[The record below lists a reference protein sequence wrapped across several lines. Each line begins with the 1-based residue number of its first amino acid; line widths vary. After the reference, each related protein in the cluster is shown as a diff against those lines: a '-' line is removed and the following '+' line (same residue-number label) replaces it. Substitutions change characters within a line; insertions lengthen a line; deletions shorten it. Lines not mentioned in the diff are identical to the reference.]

1 MKHWNRWTAVLS
13 GAALAAALTI
23 PLPALAAAP
32 AFSDVS
38 QDAWYAQAVE
48 NAVEQGLMTGTSSNT
63 FSPNTTM
70 TRAMLATVL
79 YSLAQTPPVSGEL
92 PFSDTA
98 QDSWYS
104 QAVVWATENG
114 YISGYGNGLFGPD
127 DPVTREQFAV
137 ILWRY
142 AQSPL
147 AGTAAGFSDSTSIS
161 PWAANAADWVKEAG
175 IMSGKPENRFDPQG
189 QATRAEGAAMLT
201 AFHSWLLAQQPEPEP
216 DPTPE
221 PEPPQVG
228 TLPLNSYDSSLFVVE
243 NGFLTYQGD
252 TPSYVGVD
260 VSSHQG
266 LIDWEQVADAGVD
279 FAMIRVGYRGYT
291 EGNIYKDSYFTYN
304 INRALEEGLEVG
316 IYFYSQAVTVEE
328 ALEEARQTLEWIEGY
343 DVTYPVV
350 FDWERVSTDSSR
362 TRTTSSSVITA
373 CAQVFCQEIAQ
384 AGYLPMTYGSPSK
397 IGVDLD
403 LTQLLDY
410 PFWLAHYTTGWKPSS
425 YRYQY
430 HMWQYTSN
438 GSVAGIDGRVD
449 LNLCLAD
456 WDQLYTMTE

>member
-1 MKHWNRWTAVLS
+1 MIYLLVN
-13 GAALAAALTI
+13 
-23 PLPALAAAP
+23 
-32 AFSDVS
+32 
-38 QDAWYAQAVE
+38 
-48 NAVEQGLMTGTSSNT
+48 NT
-63 FSPNTTM
+63 
-70 TRAMLATVL
+70 
-79 YSLAQTPPVSGEL
+79 
-92 PFSDTA
+92 
-98 QDSWYS
+98 
-104 QAVVWATENG
+104 
-114 YISGYGNGLFGPD
+114 
-127 DPVTREQFAV
+127 
-137 ILWRY
+137 
-142 AQSPL
+142 
-147 AGTAAGFSDSTSIS
+147 
-161 PWAANAADWVKEAG
+161 
-175 IMSGKPENRFDPQG
+175 
-189 QATRAEGAAMLT
+189 
-201 AFHSWLLAQQPEPEP
+201 
-216 DPTPE
+216 
-221 PEPPQVG
+221 
-228 TLPLNSYDSSLFVVE
+228 
-243 NGFLTYQGD
+243 
-252 TPSYVGVD
+252 VGVD

-362 TRTTSSSVITA
+362 TRTTTSSVITA